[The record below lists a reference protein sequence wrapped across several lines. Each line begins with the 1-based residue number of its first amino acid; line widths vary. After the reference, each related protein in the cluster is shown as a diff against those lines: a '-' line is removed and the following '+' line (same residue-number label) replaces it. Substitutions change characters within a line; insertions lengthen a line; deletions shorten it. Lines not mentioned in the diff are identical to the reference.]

1 MRDPRN
7 CGDHPFTNSPYPAL
21 FPAED
26 GSARNFPQS
35 LVSFCSSKPTFFLR
49 SDVDMDELSRFIDDA
64 LGLSAATANELTVA
78 QVGLRVLNIV
88 LILIV
93 RLGKKRFR

>member
-35 LVSFCSSKPTFFLR
+35 LVLFAVRNPLFFCDLTSTRMNSAG
-49 SDVDMDELSRFIDDA
+49 LSMTHW
-64 LGLSAATANELTVA
+64 GLSAATANELTVA

-88 LILIV
+88 LILFV
-93 RLGKKRFR
+93 RLGKKRFL